1 MIRAVLRTAVRVAA
15 IAVAL
20 AACGHVVAAETD
32 ATPADVIT
40 QSAATHMTRPAQSAP
55 ANPAQ
60 TVTQSAPTT
69 PETKAEFAEAY
80 KTYQQLSA
88 DGKRDE
94 ALPYAERAYRLGLQI
109 YGENHKNSA
118 ALALNY
124 GETLDRTGH
133 RAEAVPILDQAL
145 DLYQKLYGADSRDMV
160 DPLMARGNASG
171 AWNLKEQISYYDQA
185 IAIARRDATPTDLLS
200 AHLNLEA
207 GIHLLRD
214 GNVDPSKP
222 YLQDAYDEYRKQL
235 AANDGRLLI
244 AAFWLGKYNLA
255 IEKPR
260 DAEPYFTQVL
270 AATEAPGASPNP
282 LTEGA
287 HVLLVDIYQ
296 QLNQPEKAT
305 PHCIAVGRL
314 DPWTGKEPAP
324 IYEKKPVYPQ
334 EGKGH
339 DGYALIEFTIDAAG
353 FVRDPKLLKTE
364 GSDAFGKPGLDTIA
378 SWRYAPRFV
387 DGKPVDTTGV
397 QAKVEFKLIP
407 SN

>member
-1 MIRAVLRTAVRVAA
+1 MARAAVHATARTALIA
-15 IAVAL
+15 IGLIV
-20 AACGHVVAAETD
+20 CGHVTAAAPPPPD
-32 ATPADVIT
+32 A
-40 QSAATHMTRPAQSAP
+40 
-55 ANPAQ
+55 
-60 TVTQSAPTT
+60 VTQAAPTTPDAVTQTAPTT
-69 PETKAEFAEAY
+69 PEAKAEFADAY
-80 KTYQQLSA
+80 KTYQQLTA

-94 ALPYAERAYRLGLQI
+94 ALPYAERAYQLGLQI
-109 YGENHKNSA
+109 FGENHKNTA

-133 RAEAVPILDQAL
+133 RKEAVPILDQAL
-145 DLYQKLYGADSRDMV
+145 DLYQKLYGANARDMV
-160 DPLMARGNASG
+160 DPLMARGNATG
-171 AWNLKEQISYYDQA
+171 AWNVKEQTGYYDQA
-185 IAIARRDATPTDLLS
+185 IAIARRDSTDLLS

-207 GIHLLRD
+207 GIHLLRE
-214 GNVDPSKP
+214 GNVDPSKR
-222 YLQDAYDEYRKQL
+222 YLEDAYDEYHKQL

-260 DAEPYFTQVL
+260 VAEPYFTQVL
-270 AATEAPGASPNP
+270 AATETPGAQPNP

-287 HVLLVDIYQ
+287 HMLLVDIYQ
-296 QLNQPEKAT
+296 QLGEPAKAT
-305 PHCIAVGRL
+305 PHCIAVGQL
-314 DPWTGKEPAP
+314 DPWNGKEPTP
-324 IYEKKPVYPQ
+324 LYEKKPDYPE

-339 DGYALIEFTIDAAG
+339 DGYALIEFTIDASG

-364 GSDAFGKPGLDTIA
+364 GSDAFGKPGLETIT

-407 SN
+407 TS